1 MIALEIYSATSL
13 EYTATISFGS
23 YSVKC
28 ICHCFKYSFGNFL
41 ETPFEF
47 FSEILLG
54 IPLTIYVGNSFHSS
68 FGILFEQYF
77 FDNSLGSCLVILF
90 FQIWYFFWRLFQNF
104 FWIFF
109 WEIIQLIWECFRHFF
124 KSVFGYFFMNFFHKS
139 FGNSSETFF
148 GNYLG
153 ISYRNSFGILFK
165 NSRGVFVSFEI
176 FFDSS
181 LQYFYK
187 KKSLIFFSTL
197 PWKII

>member
-90 FQIWYFFWRLFQNF
+90 FQIWYFFGDYFKISFEF
-104 FWIFF
+104 FF
-109 WEIIQLIWECFRHFF
+109 E
-124 KSVFGYFFMNFFHKS
+124 KSYNSSGNAFATSLSLSSAISLWTSFTNLSATLVRPSLATTWGFPIAILSGYYLKIPVVFLSPLKS
-139 FGNSSETFF
+139 FLTV
-148 GNYLG
+148 
-153 ISYRNSFGILFK
+153 LF
-165 NSRGVFVSFEI
+165 STSI
-176 FFDSS
+176 
-181 LQYFYK
+181 
-187 KKSLIFFSTL
+187 KKSL
-197 PWKII
+197 